1 MKGTLGITPQGWKVT
16 FEYWFIAPNG
26 GVCDRSQ
33 LKEGLYMREL
43 PLHPDD
49 NPDYEFG
56 RDVVGEEV
64 EFEMVWYK
72 DVKYAKLI
80 NIESKENTYTEE
92 QMFEMFKL
100 GMESTPL
107 AVSEFF
113 KNSEFVRN
121 SFKEK
126 LKQIK

>member
-49 NPDYEFG
+49 IPNAVDNTLVNF
-56 RDVVGEEV
+56 EV
-64 EFEMVWYK
+64 MTI
-72 DVKYAKLI
+72 A
-80 NIESKENTYTEE
+80 TGT
-92 QMFEMFKL
+92 
-100 GMESTPL
+100 
-107 AVSEFF
+107 SEFDVMDMDVA
-113 KNSEFVRN
+113 KIV
-121 SFKEK
+121 
-126 LKQIK
+126 